1 MPLITLDG
9 MYVCR
14 KEKEWIEKPLAAICE
29 EDMTADRYEMI
40 LNPDVLIGGVDY
52 GDQSGSTT
60 PI

>member
-1 MPLITLDG
+1 
-9 MYVCR
+9 VCR
-14 KEKEWIEKPLAAICE
+14 KEKEWIERPLAAICE

-52 GDQSGSTT
+52 GNQSGSTT